1 MPIISVIVPIYNA
14 EQYLKRCLNS
24 ILSQSFQDF
33 ELILVNDGSIDN
45 SGKICDEYAQIDSR
59 VIVIHKENE
68 GASIARKDGLTNAN
82 GEYIAFVDADDYVD
96 SMYIEKLY
104 SLIIQFNVSISA
116 CCVQRVRERE
126 KIDKTNL
133 GLVSL
138 VEFDELMSRF
148 FKYEFWGFPGKLY
161 KKSIFKTVSFPIET
175 LSEDYFVM
183 SQIFIKERKMVYLD
197 CPLYNYEYHTNSLS
211 HTKISNRAFEEFNN
225 VKSVYELIT
234 QKVPMFS
241 SMAMSNVVES
251 CLKLHSMIRKDK
263 SNSYLIYDYQLKTFL
278 RQHLLEILFTKHIF
292 WKLKILVIYWVIL
305 GR

>member
-116 CCVQRVRERE
+116 CCVQRVSERE

-148 FKYEFWGFPGKLY
+148 FKYEFWAFYGKLY
-161 KKSIFKTVSFPIET
+161 KKSIFETVSFPIET

-183 SQIFIKERKMVYLD
+183 SQIFIKEQKMVYINF
-197 CPLYNYEYHTNSLS
+197 PLYNYEYHANSLS

-241 SMAMSNVVES
+241 SRAMNNVVET
-251 CLKLHSMIRKDK
+251 CLKLHSMIRNDK